1 MPLGLLHLLLLL
13 TRHICSNPFQRRH
26 VCICIGVV
34 FVPLGV
40 RQLCIEVALKVGP
53 LITKRRVQVCK
64 ARYGW
69 VIWSNRHRL
78 LTWSTCDARRIAH
91 ARTRTVTRR

>member
-1 MPLGLLHLLLLL
+1 MPFGLLHLLLLL
-13 TRHICSNPFQRRH
+13 ARHVCSIHFQRRH

-34 FVPLGV
+34 LVPLRV

-64 ARYGW
+64 AR
-69 VIWSNRHRL
+69 
-78 LTWSTCDARRIAH
+78 
-91 ARTRTVTRR
+91 